1 MSTRGLVSTKG
12 ELFGYLRGSQLY
24 TLDDELTGRV
34 DGLFIVDLS
43 GKKIWRLVGD
53 GLYTIDGTETIG
65 YLSEP
70 RPDQYDY

>member
-12 ELFGYLRGSQLY
+12 ELFGYLKGNQLF

-34 DGLFIVDLS
+34 DGQFIVDLS

-53 GLYTIDGTETIG
+53 GLYTVDGTETIG